1 LKELGSGGFSAYGIA
16 ENEGGVA
23 VIEVPE
29 GSAAARAGLKTGDLL
44 LQINGQRVSR
54 VGQVR
59 RFAAATGAGP
69 LTLKIV
75 RDQTPMTLT
84 LPVAGDDAQ
93 SPDASR
99 PARKQAYA
107 ATVEKITIA
116 EKPVTIKVPDQPAP
130 GKPWLW
136 VGEFGGHLKSLEDG
150 LVKKGWHVVYVGV
163 SGQFGSPRAMEVWEK
178 VYEEM
183 HGKRGLSA
191 KPALLGISRGGL
203 YVTAWTRLHPDRVSV
218 LFLDNGVC
226 DIRSWP
232 AGFQLT
238 KQGKGS
244 PKDWKL
250 CKAEF
255 AYTSDAEAVEKAAK
269 PCDGMLPAI
278 QAGVRLI
285 SCHGTADSVVPYEDN
300 AAHLM
305 KFWQDNGGRLKLFPK
320 EGADHHPHGLPDPAP
335 LIAAIAAEAASP

>member
-1 LKELGSGGFSAYGIA
+1 MKHTTTPLLIA
-16 ENEGGVA
+16 ASLLAFAG
-23 VIEVPE
+23 
-29 GSAAARAGLKTGDLL
+29 AAPFLL
-44 LQINGQRVSR
+44 AQ
-54 VGQVR
+54 
-59 RFAAATGAGP
+59 
-69 LTLKIV
+69 
-75 RDQTPMTLT
+75 
-84 LPVAGDDAQ
+84 GDDA
-93 SPDASR
+93 SR
-99 PARKQAYA
+99 AALKQANA
-107 ATVEKITIA
+107 ANVEKISIA
-116 EKPVTIKVPDQPAP
+116 GKSVTIKVPDQPAP

-136 VGEFGGHLKSLEDG
+136 VGEFGGQLKSLQDG

-183 HGKRGLSA
+183 HGQRGLSA

-218 LFLDNGVC
+218 LYLDNGVC

-244 PKDWKL
+244 PKDWAL

-255 AYTSDAEAVEKAAK
+255 AYTSDADAVEKAAK

-278 QAGVRLI
+278 QAGVFLI

-300 AAHLM
+300 AAHLV

-320 EGADHHPHGLPDPAP
+320 EGADHHPHGLPDPGP
-335 LIAAIAAEAASP
+335 LIAIIAGEGA